1 MGAFS
6 DSKRTTFW
14 GFDDALVVLLQGE
27 QGFAARAADDGI
39 PAVLMG
45 AVGVIGATHDAAE
58 LAIKIAL
65 RDGDTVGK
73 KIITN
78 LKFFL
83 RYIINA
89 ITEEHLVVLAQV
101 WLQSFLWDG
110 WYGVILRLIREEL
123 AVEAAEGVVNFGREI
138 ILVEIQNGGDKG

>member
-1 MGAFS
+1 MAAAETERDMGTERCALHGGFFRFKK
-6 DSKRTTFW
+6 DYVL
-14 GFDDALVVLLQGE
+14 GFDNALVVLLQGE

-78 LKFFL
+78 LKFL
-83 RYIINA
+83 
-89 ITEEHLVVLAQV
+89 L
-101 WLQSFLWDG
+101 G
-110 WYGVILRLIREEL
+110 
-123 AVEAAEGVVNFGREI
+123 
-138 ILVEIQNGGDKG
+138 

>member
-1 MGAFS
+1 
-6 DSKRTTFW
+6 
-14 GFDDALVVLLQGE
+14 
-27 QGFAARAADDGI
+27 
-39 PAVLMG
+39 MG
-45 AVGVIGATHDAAE
+45 AVGVIGTTHDTAE
-58 LAIKIAL
+58 LAIKITL

-89 ITEEHLVVLAQV
+89 IAEEHLVVLAQV

-110 WYGVILRLIREEL
+110 GNGVILRLIREEL